1 MFLSRKTVM
10 LVCSA
15 LALTLA
21 LPVGA
26 QAFLDD
32 VTPPAD
38 EEPVKKKDGKKKDE
52 VTVWVLQAKGPS

>member
-1 MFLSRKTVM
+1 MFLSRKTVS

-26 QAFLDD
+26 QAPLDD

-38 EEPVKKKDGKKKDE
+38 EEPVQKKDE